1 MDKKRGIKNVA
12 VSIVFKILILLG
24 TLLVRRLLIS
34 ELGDAVNGLNS
45 LYTTVIGSMSV
56 AELGVGSVITYCMYK
71 PIVEGD
77 DDKVAALYRLFSRLY
92 LVIGGVILVCGC
104 VFMAFLPY
112 LAKGYAEADT
122 NLYLSFALMLASI
135 LVSYAFSAKSSLI
148 NAYKNNYVT
157 TTITSVG
164 MLLQQGLQVAVLFT
178 FRSFEIFLACA
189 IVSTLFQWLVTEIVT
204 RREYSAILKNKQQA
218 DRATRREVSRN
229 VRAIFMHKIGSVLVN
244 TADSVIISAFI
255 GIVIVGKYSNYT
267 TIMMAMVS
275 VISLFFTPLT
285 SVIGHLCVEEKDAV
299 KPYFEFFHTFNFV
312 LGLVFFLG
320 YYAIIDE
327 LVTFCFGGGGELEMA
342 RSVSF
347 VITVNYFIQFMR
359 QAVLLFRDATGTFYY
374 DRWKPLAEGVINVIL
389 SVAFV
394 LLFGSE
400 ENGVVG
406 VIVATIITNI
416 FICHIV
422 EPYVLHRHVFECSA
436 KKYYLKNYALIAL
449 FVAMLFVLHVCR
461 VELASP
467 VATLL
472 LASPVAT
479 LFANGFIAVGL
490 ALIPIAFVTAVD
502 KNFRSHLGWL
512 GRKLN
517 GLIKK
522 LRHSSPETEGG
533 GDDGPR
539 P

>member
-1 MDKKRGIKNVA
+1 MDKKRGIKNVV

-45 LYTTVIGSMSV
+45 LYATVIGSMSV
-56 AELGVGSVITYCMYK
+56 TELGVGSVITYCMYR

-77 DDKVAALYRLFSRLY
+77 DDQVAALYRLFSRLY
-92 LVIGGVILVCGC
+92 LIIGAVILVCGC
-104 VFMAFLPY
+104 IFMAFLPY

-178 FRSFEIFLACA
+178 FCSFEIFLACA
-189 IVSTLFQWLVTEIVT
+189 IVSTLFQWLVTEIVV
-204 RREYSAILKNKQQA
+204 RRDYSSVLRNRQRA
-218 DRATRREVSRN
+218 DRATRREVSKN
-229 VRAIFMHKIGSVLVN
+229 VKAIFMHKIGSVLVN

-299 KPYFEFFHTFNFV
+299 KPYFEFFHTFNFI

-320 YYAIIDE
+320 YYAIIDQF
-327 LVTFCFGGGGELEMA
+327 VTLCFGGSGELEMA

-347 VITVNYFIQFMR
+347 VITLNYFIQFMR

-389 SVAFV
+389 SIVFV

-406 VIVATIITNI
+406 VIVATILTNI

-422 EPYVLHRHVFECSA
+422 EPHVLHKYVFECSA
-436 KKYYLKNYALIAL
+436 KKYYVKNYAFIAL
-449 FVAMLFVLHVCR
+449 FAAMLCVLHLCR

-467 VATLL
+467 VAM
-472 LASPVAT
+472 

-490 ALIPIAFVTAVD
+490 ALVPTALIIVLD
-502 KNFRSHLGWL
+502 KNFREHLGGL
-512 GRKLN
+512 GKRLN
-517 GLIKK
+517 AL
-522 LRHSSPETEGG
+522 LRRVRGSGAHDE
-533 GDDGPR
+533 R
-539 P
+539 QR

>member
-467 VATLL
+467 VATL
-472 LASPVAT
+472 
-479 LFANGFIAVGL
+479 FANGFIAVGL

-512 GRKLN
+512 GKKLN

-522 LRHSSPETEGG
+522 LRHSAPEEEGG
-533 GDDGPR
+533 SDGSPR

>member
-56 AELGVGSVITYCMYK
+56 AELGVGSVITYCMYR

-77 DDKVAALYRLFSRLY
+77 DEKVAALYRLFSRLY
-92 LVIGGVILVCGC
+92 LIIGGVILVLGA

-112 LAKGYAEADT
+112 LAKGYAEAGV

-135 LVSYAFSAKSSLI
+135 LISYAFSAKSSLI

-157 TTITSVG
+157 TTITSLG
-164 MLLQQGLQVAVLFT
+164 MLLQQGLQIAVLFT
-178 FRSFEIFLACA
+178 FRSFEVFLACTIA
-189 IVSTLFQWLVTEIVT
+189 STLFQWAVTEIVT
-204 RREYSAILKNKQQA
+204 RREYSAILRSKARA
-218 DRATRREVSRN
+218 DAATKREVSRN
-229 VRAIFMHKIGSVLVN
+229 VRAIFMHKVGSVLVN

-255 GIVIVGKYSNYT
+255 GIVVVGKYSNYT
-267 TIMMAMVS
+267 TIMVAMVS

-285 SVIGHLCVEEKDAV
+285 SVIGHLCVEEKEAV
-299 KPYFEFFHTFNFV
+299 KPYFDFFHTFNFALGV
-312 LGLVFFLG
+312 LFFLG
-320 YYAIIDE
+320 YYAVIDE

-374 DRWKPLAEGVINVIL
+374 DRWKPLIEGILNVIL
-389 SVAFV
+389 SIALV

-400 ENGVVG
+400 ESGVVG
-406 VIVATIITNI
+406 VIVATIITNL

-422 EPYVLHRHVFECSA
+422 EPHVLHKYVFECKA
-436 KKYYLKNYALIAL
+436 GKYYLKNYALIAL
-449 FVAMLFVLHVCR
+449 FVGMLCILHFCR
-461 VELASP
+461 VELSSP
-467 VATLL
+467 VATF
-472 LASPVAT
+472 
-479 LFANGFIAVGL
+479 FANGFIAVGL
-490 ALIPIAFVTAVD
+490 ALVPIALVTALD
-502 KNFRSHLGWL
+502 KNFRAHLGPL
-512 GRKLN
+512 GRKLTVF
-517 GLIKK
+517 LKK
-522 LRHSSPETEGG
+522 LRYSEGKEG
-533 GDDGPR
+533 ESGDKNTGS
-539 P
+539 